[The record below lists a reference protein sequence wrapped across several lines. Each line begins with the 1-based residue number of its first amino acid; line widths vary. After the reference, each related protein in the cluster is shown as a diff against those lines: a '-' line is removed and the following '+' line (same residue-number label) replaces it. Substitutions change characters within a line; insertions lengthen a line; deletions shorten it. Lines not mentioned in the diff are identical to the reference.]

1 METEYTV
8 DNIENNTEI
17 VEQNKTTSES
27 NESIAYFI
35 GVRGI
40 AVKILSR
47 FERSDAYLEKLLDNE
62 IRNNN
67 FNQMDRGLLTELV
80 NGVIRWKWKLDWVLT
95 GFYQGDYLKC
105 LNIVKN
111 ALRVGI
117 YQILYLNKIPLH
129 AAVNES
135 VEIVKKIQGEK
146 TAGLVNAVLR
156 NVARNIEN
164 VRFPG
169 REDDLQYYLSV
180 VYSHPRWMVKRWLD
194 RFGEQEAEALLSANN
209 RRPFIPIRI
218 NTLKATQES
227 ILQFLNEKGISYFV
241 SRFIPTSI
249 ILKSPR
255 LDIRSLGIFQEGAMT
270 IQDTSAALAAKL
282 AMPEPGQNVLDLCA
296 APGGKSFLLAELMK
310 NQGEVIA
317 IDKYSA
323 KMRFIEEGAK
333 RLGLDIIKATTADA
347 ETVEFDREFDLVFAD
362 VPCSGLGTISKKPD
376 IKWKRE
382 REDIPILQS
391 KQRKIL
397 LNAVHHVKTGG
408 VILYSTC
415 TLEPEENTD
424 NIKWFLEVFPNFELD
439 PAEKYL
445 PSEVCSDGF
454 MQTYPHKHYIDGAFA
469 ARLRKKDL

>member
-1 METEYTV
+1 METDYTV
-8 DNIENNTEI
+8 DNSENNIEI
-17 VEQNKTTSES
+17 VEQTETISES
-27 NESIAYFI
+27 NELTPYFI

-67 FNQMDRGLLTELV
+67 FNQMDKGLLTELV

-111 ALRVGI
+111 ALRVGL
-117 YQILYLNKIPLH
+117 YQILFLEKIPVH

-135 VEIVKKIQGEK
+135 VEIVKKIQGDK

-156 NVARNIEN
+156 NIARNIDN
-164 VRFPG
+164 VRFP
-169 REDDLQYYLSV
+169 EKAEDLQYYLSV
-180 VYSHPRWMVKRWLD
+180 VYSHPRWMVKRWLE

-218 NTLKATQES
+218 NTLKATQENV
-227 ILQFLNEKGISYFV
+227 LQYLNEKGISYFV

-255 LDIRSLGIFQEGAMT
+255 LDIRSLEIFRDGLIT

-282 AMPEPGQNVLDLCA
+282 ANPTPGQKVLDMCA

-310 NQGEVIA
+310 NEGELIS
-317 IDKYSA
+317 IDKYAA
-323 KMRFIEEGAK
+323 KMRFIEDGAR
-333 RLGLDIIKATTADA
+333 RLGLNIIKATTADA
-347 ETVEFDREFDLVFAD
+347 ETVELGEEFDIVVTD

-382 REDIPILQS
+382 REDLPVLQAM
-391 KQRKIL
+391 QRRIL
-397 LNAVHHVKTGG
+397 LNAVHHVKPGG
-408 VILYSTC
+408 AILYSTC
-415 TLEPEENTD
+415 TTEPEENTD
-424 NIKWFLEVFPNFELD
+424 NIKWLLEVFPNFELD

-445 PSEVCSDGF
+445 PGEVCSNGF
-454 MQTYPHKHYIDGAFA
+454 LQTYPHKHYIDGAFA
-469 ARLRKKDL
+469 ARLIKKS

>member
-1 METEYTV
+1 MDTEYTV
-8 DNIENNTEI
+8 DNIENNIEI
-17 VEQNKTTSES
+17 VEQNEPISER
-27 NESIAYFI
+27 NESIPYFI

-67 FNQMDRGLLTELV
+67 FNQMDKGLLTELV

-111 ALRVGI
+111 SLRVGL
-117 YQILYLNKIPLH
+117 YQILFLNKIPIH

-169 REDDLQYYLSV
+169 REEDLQYYFSV
-180 VYSHPRWMVKRWLD
+180 VYSHPRWMVKRWLE

-218 NTLKATQES
+218 NTMKTTQES
-227 ILQFLNEKGISYFV
+227 VLQFLNEKGISYFV

-255 LDIRSLGIFQEGAMT
+255 LDIRSLEIFQDGFIT

-282 AMPEPGQNVLDLCA
+282 ANPQPGNKVLDLCA

-310 NQGEVIA
+310 NQGELIA
-317 IDKYSA
+317 IDKYFA
-323 KMRFIEEGAK
+323 KLRFIEEGAK
-333 RLGLDIIKATTADA
+333 RLGISIIKATAADA
-347 ETVEFDREFDLVFAD
+347 ETVEFGEEFDLVVAD

-382 REDIPILQS
+382 REDIQVLQEI
-391 KQRKIL
+391 QRKIL
-397 LNAVHHVKTGG
+397 LNAVHHVKPGG

-415 TLEPEENTD
+415 TTEPEENMD
-424 NIKWFLEVFPNFELD
+424 NIKWFLEIFPNFELE

-445 PSEVCSDGF
+445 TPEVCTDGF
-454 MQTYPHKHYIDGAFA
+454 LQTFPHKHYIDGAFA
-469 ARLRKKDL
+469 ARLKKKEN

>member
-8 DNIENNTEI
+8 DTENNTEI
-17 VEQNKTTSES
+17 VEQSES
-27 NESIAYFI
+27 VSENNELIPYFI

-111 ALRVGI
+111 ALRVGL
-117 YQILYLNKIPLH
+117 YQILFLEKIPVH

-135 VEIVKKIQGEK
+135 VEIVKKIQGDK

-164 VRFPG
+164 VRFP
-169 REDDLQYYLSV
+169 EKAEDLQYYLSV
-180 VYSHPRWMVKRWLD
+180 VYSHPRWMVKRWLE

-209 RRPFIPIRI
+209 RRPFIPIRV
-218 NTLKATQES
+218 NTLKATQEN
-227 ILQFLNEKGISYFV
+227 ILQYLNEKGISYFV

-255 LDIRSLGIFQEGAMT
+255 LDIRTLEIFQDGWIT
-270 IQDTSAALAAKL
+270 IQDTSASLAAKL
-282 AMPEPGQNVLDLCA
+282 ANPQPGQKVLDMCA

-310 NQGEVIA
+310 NEGEVIA
-317 IDKYSA
+317 LDKYSA
-323 KMRFIEEGAK
+323 KMRFIEDGAK

-347 ETVEFDREFDLVFAD
+347 ETIELGEEFDVVVAD

-382 REDIPILQS
+382 REDLPVLQS
-391 KQRKIL
+391 IQRKIL
-397 LNAVHHVKTGG
+397 LNAVHHVKPGG
-408 VILYSTC
+408 AILYSTC
-415 TLEPEENTD
+415 TTEPEENIE
-424 NIKWFLEVFPNFELD
+424 NIKWLLDIFPNFELD
-439 PAEKYL
+439 PAEKYI
-445 PSEVCSDGF
+445 PAEVSSNGF
-454 MQTYPHKHYIDGAFA
+454 LQTFPHRHYIDGAFA
-469 ARLRKKDL
+469 ARLIKKA